1 MWGGIGGWAM
11 ADLTKEY
18 IDTKDIRHKVD
29 HQVVSTDDRRSKEQ
43 IIEELFSV
51 LTKRRG
57 RPASV

>member
-1 MWGGIGGWAM
+1 MWGGIGGWEM

-18 IDTKDIRHKVD
+18 IDTKDIRHKVE
-29 HQVVSTDDRRSKEQ
+29 HQVVSTDERRSKEQ
-43 IIEELFSV
+43 IIEELFAV

>member
-1 MWGGIGGWAM
+1 M

-18 IDTKDIRHKVD
+18 IDTKDIRHKVE
-29 HQVVSTDDRRSKEQ
+29 HQVVSTDERRSKEQ
-43 IIEELFSV
+43 IIAELFAV